1 MGIFMRKWE
10 RPQVMRLVA
19 GLSGGIVVGLI
30 LGLLFHN
37 IGLFLPLGGI
47 AGMCVA
53 VVYKK

>member
-1 MGIFMRKWE
+1 MGISMKKWE

-19 GLSGGIVVGLI
+19 GLGGGVVVGLI

-37 IGLFLPLGGI
+37 MGLFLPLGGI

>member
-1 MGIFMRKWE
+1 MRKWE

>member
-1 MGIFMRKWE
+1 MKKWD

-19 GLSGGIVVGLI
+19 GLGRGIVVGLI
-30 LGLLFHN
+30 LGLLFRN
-37 IGLFLPLGGI
+37 MGLFLPLGGI